1 MPSLSHTFSRYLE
14 YASAIAADDKQLEDA
29 AEHVSEFL
37 TNGTKFQDRLIELSE
52 KVPNWVNCFWLPE
65 MYLKPR
71 YPLTLYSNPAYV
83 FPKQNFQTEADCLKY
98 EKY

>member
-14 YASAIAADDKQLEDA
+14 YASAIAADDQQFEET

-37 TNGTKFQDRLIELSE
+37 ANGTHFQEKLLQLSE
-52 KVPNWVNCFWLPE
+52 KEPNWVNCFWLPE

-71 YPLTLYSNPAYV
+71 YPLTLYSNPAYI
-83 FPKQNFQTEADCLKY
+83 FPKQNFKTEHDSLM
-98 EKY
+98 